1 MSWVDPVAREDRGN
15 QVCPLQDHPCL
26 LWDQDLLASLGIPE
40 LHFLQG
46 RHLSL
51 HCLAGRRCRVLR
63 VFLLVPEAPG
73 GPLVLALPP
82 QRSHRL
88 TGFAGLGGRG
98 SQGVR
103 LALGLLALLSDW
115 ASHFLVYRLHPLS
128 DLVLS
133 QRSAPLPDLRSR
145 QHPPHRHWAMPLW
158 EGHAQG

>member
-1 MSWVDPVAREDRGN
+1 MVKAGDVVLTNR
-15 QVCPLQDHPCL
+15 L
-26 LWDQDLLASLGIPE
+26 L
-40 LHFLQG
+40 
-46 RHLSL
+46 
-51 HCLAGRRCRVLR
+51 LAGRRCRVLR

-115 ASHFLVYRLHPLS
+115 ASPGGR
-128 DLVLS
+128 
-133 QRSAPLPDLRSR
+133 
-145 QHPPHRHWAMPLW
+145 
-158 EGHAQG
+158 E